1 MDKIYPDSEVE
12 LNPWLAK
19 HYDKIMNIASL
30 GFYIRFIHK
39 AISSMDISPNDKILD
54 FGAGT
59 GRNALLMNKYLSE
72 RGEIVGLDISDN
84 MIKRFKEKTK
94 KFPNISIKNKR
105 IDQPIDFE
113 KRYDKVFISFA
124 LHGFPQEIRKI
135 IINNAFNGLKEE
147 GEFIILDYNEVVLN
161 ETPFYFRTIFKA
173 VECKYAFDFIKRDW
187 KKILGSYGFNE
198 FEEKT
203 FFLKY
208 VRLLKAKKIGER
220 K

>member
-59 GRNALLMNKYLSE
+59 GRNALLMNKYLSKK
-72 RGEIVGLDISDN
+72 GEIVGLDISDN

-94 KFPNISIKNKR
+94 KFPNISIK
-105 IDQPIDFE
+105 
-113 KRYDKVFISFA
+113 
-124 LHGFPQEIRKI
+124 
-135 IINNAFNGLKEE
+135 IN
-147 GEFIILDYNEVVLN
+147 VL
-161 ETPFYFRTIFKA
+161 TSP
-173 VECKYAFDFIKRDW
+173 
-187 KKILGSYGFNE
+187 
-198 FEEKT
+198 
-203 FFLKY
+203 
-208 VRLLKAKKIGER
+208 
-220 K
+220 